1 MLRYKLIQI
10 NKIIEP
16 GDNFTTGVNVGKYE
30 NLGKDWTKGGPE
42 ARVGN
47 TKDLPKDEQISKW
60 FETYG
65 CEAQKGTIKI
75 IAGVFKNNIVFPS
88 GSGISQN
95 EINDYVFAS
104 KGEFP
109 IKEID
114 FQSSD

>member
-47 TKDLPKDEQISKW
+47 TKDFPKDEQISKW
-60 FETYG
+60 FEIYG

-88 GSGISQN
+88 
-95 EINDYVFAS
+95 
-104 KGEFP
+104 
-109 IKEID
+109 
-114 FQSSD
+114 